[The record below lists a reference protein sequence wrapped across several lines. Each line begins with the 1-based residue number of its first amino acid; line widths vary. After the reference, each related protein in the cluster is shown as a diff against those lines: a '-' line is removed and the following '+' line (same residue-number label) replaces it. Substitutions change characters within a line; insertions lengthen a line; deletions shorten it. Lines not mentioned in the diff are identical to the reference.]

1 MTTTTFYF
9 PAEEKSVCIREK
21 YVISQVTI
29 LILAFCNT
37 GRDFHMAKTEVP
49 DTPKDGQT
57 EV

>member
-1 MTTTTFYF
+1 MYKRKICNITGYNLDVSF
-9 PAEEKSVCIREK
+9 
-21 YVISQVTI
+21 
-29 LILAFCNT
+29 LNT